1 MRVLR
6 FLLIGLVT
14 WLLVGPGGGG
24 LWAAR
29 EVERLGRGLVA
40 LRPTSGG
47 AVVVSWRLLVTDPE
61 GVGFQVY
68 RTVGGGAAER
78 LTGAP
83 VTLATHFVDA
93 TAPAG
98 GALTYFVRPVVAGV
112 EGPASPA
119 FRLAAGAPATPY
131 LAVPL
136 QVPGGGTT
144 PSGETFTYSA
154 NDCSAGDLDGD
165 GEYELVV
172 KWDPSNSKDNSQSGY
187 TGNVLLDAY
196 RQDGTRLWRIDLGRN
211 IRAGAHYTQFMVYDL
226 DGDGRAEIACKTA
239 DATIDG
245 AGVVIGNASADF
257 RNSSGYILSGPEF
270 LTVFDGLTGRALATT
285 DYLPG
290 RGNVGDWGDTYGN
303 RVDRF
308 LACVAY
314 LDGERPSLVM
324 CRGYYTRAVLVAWD
338 WRGGQLT
345 RRWTFDSDDGTPGN
359 AAYRGE
365 GNHNLSVVDVDH
377 DGRDEIVYGSCT
389 IDDTGR
395 GLYATAL
402 HHGDA
407 LHVSD
412 LDPERPGFEVW
423 ACHEDIPN
431 NGGVGLSLRD
441 ARTGAVLF
449 TVPNTTDTGRA
460 LAMDIDPRYRGAE
473 CWGAAG
479 GLQSVDGTRI
489 AGSRPSS
496 MNFGVWWDGD
506 LLREILD
513 SNRIDKWNWL
523 TSTTTR
529 LVTATDCSSNNGT
542 KATPALSAD
551 LFGDWREEVVW
562 RTNDSRELRIYTT
575 PIPTQRRFVTL
586 MQDPQ
591 YRLAV
596 AWQNTAYNQPPHP
609 GFFLGE
615 GMGRPP
621 TPLVRAVGAAA
632 NATALSNLAVRTQA
646 GVGEE
651 TLIVGFSVAG
661 AGEQPLLIRGV
672 GPALAGFG
680 VPGVM
685 TDPMLTLHR
694 ASGPLAS
701 NDTWSLGPDVALVT
715 AASAQ
720 VGAFPLPV
728 GGRDAVLLSR
738 LSAGS
743 YTAVV
748 TPATGAAGVA
758 LVEVYVVPTAGAT
771 RLGNAS
777 ARARSGTGADT
788 LIAGFSLV
796 GTETRRVLVRAI
808 GPGLTPFGVNGVLAD
823 PKLTLF
829 QGDTVIAA
837 NDNWAVDS
845 GVGRASP
852 SLLGAFAL
860 DEKSKD
866 AGLLVTLAP
875 GGYTVH
881 VTGAGTN
888 GGVVLVELYDAGG

>member
-1 MRVLR
+1 MRRLWCFLFVLAGWLT
-6 FLLIGLVT
+6 FAPGLAS
-14 WLLVGPGGGG
+14 LH
-24 LWAAR
+24 AAR
-29 EVERLGRGLVA
+29 QMERLGRGLVV
-40 LRPTSGG
+40 LRPTGG
-47 AVVVSWRLLVTDPE
+47 GSVVVSWRLLVTDPE
-61 GVGFQVY
+61 GVGFHVY
-68 RTVGGGAAER
+68 RTVGGAPAER
-78 LTGAP
+78 LTATSLTQSTHYVDTSAP
-83 VTLATHFVDA
+83 S
-93 TAPAG
+93 G
-98 GALTYFVRPVVAGV
+98 GALSYFVRPVVAGI
-112 EGPASPA
+112 EGQASPA
-119 FRLAAGAPATPY
+119 FSLAAGAAAPY

-136 QVPGGGTT
+136 QVPAGGTT
-144 PSGETFTYSA
+144 PSGESFAYSA

-165 GEYELVV
+165 GDYELVV

-187 TGNVLLDAY
+187 TGPVLIDAY
-196 RQDGTRLWRIDLGRN
+196 RMNGTRLWRIDLGRN

-226 DGDGRAEIACKTA
+226 DGDGRAELACKTA
-239 DATIDG
+239 DGTTDG
-245 AGVVIGNASADF
+245 AGVVIGSATADF

-290 RGNVGDWGDTYGN
+290 RGNVGAWGDTYGN

-365 GNHNLSVVDVDH
+365 GNHNLAVADVDQ

-395 GLYATAL
+395 GLYATGL

-412 LDPERPGFEVW
+412 HDPLRPGLEVW
-423 ACHEDIPN
+423 ACHEDINN

-460 LAMDIDPRYRGAE
+460 IAMDIDPRHRGAE

-479 GLQSVDGTRI
+479 GLQTVDGVRL
-489 AGSRPSS
+489 AGARPSS

-506 LLREILD
+506 PLREILD

-529 LVTATDCSSNNGT
+529 LVTATDCTSNNGT
-542 KATPALSAD
+542 KSTPALSAD

-562 RTNDSRELRIYTT
+562 RTTDSRELRIYTT
-575 PIPTQRRFVTL
+575 PIPTQRRLVTL

-596 AWQNTAYNQPPHP
+596 AWQNVAYNQPPHP

-621 TPLVRAVGAAA
+621 TPLVRVVGEVETTRLT
-632 NATALSNLAVRTQA
+632 NLSVRTQA
-646 GVGEE
+646 GLAEE
-651 TLIVGFSVAG
+651 TLIVGFAVG
-661 AGEQPLLIRGV
+661 GGGEQPVLLRGV
-672 GPALAGFG
+672 GPTLGGFG

-685 TDPMLTLHR
+685 TDPLLTLH
-694 ASGPLAS
+694 ATSGPLAT
-701 NDTWSLGPDVALVT
+701 NDNWFSGSDPAGI
-715 AASAQ
+715 AAAAVQ
-720 VGAFPLPV
+720 VGAFPLPMD
-728 GGRDAVLLSR
+728 GRDAVLVNR
-738 LSAGS
+738 LAAGG
-743 YTAVV
+743 YTAHV
-748 TPATGAAGVA
+748 TPATGAGGVA
-758 LVEVYVVPTAGAT
+758 LVEVYALTTSGSV
-771 RLGNAS
+771 RLSNAS
-777 ARARSGTGADT
+777 ARARAGTGADT
-788 LIAGFSLV
+788 LIAGFALTGS
-796 GTETRRVLVRAI
+796 TPRRVLVRAV
-808 GPGLTPFGVNGVLAD
+808 GPGLARFGVAGVLAD
-823 PKLTLF
+823 PRLVLY
-829 QGDTVIAA
+829 QSETVVAQNEDA
-837 NDNWAVDS
+837 STDS
-845 GVGRASP
+845 GVGGEAYGA
-852 SLLGAFAL
+852 LGAFAL
-860 DEKSKD
+860 EPATKD
-866 AGLLVTLAP
+866 AALLLTLAP
-875 GGYTVH
+875 GTYTVH
-881 VTGAGTN
+881 VTGTGGA
-888 GGVVLVELYDAGG
+888 GGVVLVEVYDAGG

>member
-1 MRVLR
+1 MRRSWCFILVLAGWLA
-6 FLLIGLVT
+6 FAPGLAS
-14 WLLVGPGGGG
+14 LQ
-24 LWAAR
+24 AAR
-29 EVERLGRGLVA
+29 QIERLGRGLVV
-40 LRPTSGG
+40 LRPTAGG

-61 GVGFQVY
+61 GVGFHVY
-68 RTVGGGAAER
+68 RAAGGAPAER
-78 LTGAP
+78 LTGTP
-83 VTLATHFVDA
+83 LMQATHYVD
-93 TAPAG
+93 TSAPSG
-98 GALTYFVRPVVAGV
+98 GAVSYFVRPVVAGI

-119 FRLAAGAPATPY
+119 SLLAAGASAPY

-136 QVPGGGTT
+136 QVPAGGTT
-144 PSGETFTYSA
+144 PSGESFTYSA

-187 TGNVLLDAY
+187 TGPVLIDAY
-196 RQDGTRLWRIDLGRN
+196 RMNGTRLWRIDLGRN

-226 DGDGRAEIACKTA
+226 DGDGRAELACKTA
-239 DATIDG
+239 DGTTDG
-245 AGVVIGNASADF
+245 AGVVIGSATADY

-290 RGNVGDWGDTYGN
+290 RGNVGAWGDTYGN

-359 AAYRGE
+359 SAYRGE
-365 GNHNLSVVDVDH
+365 GNHNLAVADVDQ
-377 DGRDEIVYGSCT
+377 DGRDEIVYGSCA

-395 GLYATAL
+395 GLYATGL

-412 LDPERPGFEVW
+412 HDPLRPGLEVW
-423 ACHEDIPN
+423 ACHEDINN

-460 LAMDIDPRYRGAE
+460 IAMDIDPRHRGAE

-479 GLQSVDGTRI
+479 GLQTVDGTRL

-529 LVTATDCSSNNGT
+529 LVTATDCTSNNGT
-542 KATPALSAD
+542 KSTPALSAD
-551 LFGDWREEVVW
+551 LLGDWREEVVW
-562 RTNDSRELRIYTT
+562 RTTDSRELRIYTT
-575 PIPTQRRFVTL
+575 PIPTERRWVTL

-596 AWQNTAYNQPPHP
+596 AWQNVAYNQPPHP

-621 TPLVRAVGAAA
+621 TPLVRVVGAPE
-632 NATALSNLAVRTQA
+632 ATTRLTNLSVRTQA
-646 GVGEE
+646 GRAEE
-651 TLIVGFSVAG
+651 TLIVGFALAG
-661 AGEQPLLIRGV
+661 TGEHRVLIRGV
-672 GPALAGFG
+672 GPALGSFG
-680 VPGVM
+680 VSGVLA
-685 TDPMLTLHR
+685 DPVLSLH
-694 ASGPLAS
+694 AVTGPLAT
-701 NDTWSLGPDVALVT
+701 NDNWPALADPSAAVVA
-715 AASAQ
+715 AAQ
-720 VGAFPLPV
+720 VGAFPLPP
-728 GGRDAVLLSR
+728 GGLDAVLV
-738 LSAGS
+738 SALGIGG
-743 YTAVV
+743 YTAHV
-748 TPATGAAGVA
+748 TPATGTGGVA
-758 LVEVYVVPTAGAT
+758 LVEVYGLAT
-771 RLGNAS
+771 VGPSRLVNAS
-777 ARARSGTGADT
+777 ARARTGTGADT
-788 LIAGFSLV
+788 LIAGFALA
-796 GTETRRVLVRAI
+796 GTEPRRVLVRAV
-808 GPGLTPFGVNGVLAD
+808 GPGLARFGVAGGLAD
-823 PKLTLF
+823 PRLAVYH
-829 QGDTVIAA
+829 GAA
-837 NDNWAVDS
+837 VLAQNEDWTSDS
-845 GVGRASP
+845 GVGGEAFA
-852 SLLGAFAL
+852 LLGAFPLEPGARDSAL
-860 DEKSKD
+860 
-866 AGLLVTLAP
+866 LLNLAP
-875 GGYTVH
+875 GAYTVH
-881 VTGAGTN
+881 ATGSGNT
-888 GGVVLVELYDAGG
+888 GGIVLVEVYDAGG